1 MEGNTRCNTRV
12 NKGCNMGSNTEI
24 SNSVIA
30 TQKLLEDA
38 NKLLFE
44 KNKKYYNDVLD
55 FMNLLFEDNAKI
67 LSKVKFKKITLSV
80 QVFELYN
87 IIIKTYKLQKSEFI
101 IENFNLNEIEDLDE
115 MKKVVCDIAL
125 KISNNLLEKINYKL
139 KKKFIKNENKTIFI
153 LQHNI

>member
-1 MEGNTRCNTRV
+1 MEGNTRCNKGI
-12 NKGCNMGSNTEI
+12 NKGCNTEI